1 MRASR
6 SFAISFAIIALTV
19 VTSSAASAQERIRQ
33 RGIPGDRVSSIPGE
47 RISSFRADF
56 NRILDHYDG
65 VFRRLENARGIRLT
79 ADARQSLRAVSDEQ
93 LARVFERMGVP
104 DLSAAVQAAEVLVL
118 RTPVLP

>member
-1 MRASR
+1 MKASS

-19 VTSSAASAQERIRQ
+19 VASSPASAQERIRQ